1 LLRREQVLLYSA
13 RVVSHLQ
20 QWLVAE
26 KERHGTAA
34 GEYFSF
40 DKSKIKI
47 VMNYDLFLPVYVFK
61 KY

>member
-1 LLRREQVLLYSA
+1 MLLHSA
-13 RVVSHLQ
+13 RVDSHLQ

-40 DKSKIKI
+40 DKSKIEI